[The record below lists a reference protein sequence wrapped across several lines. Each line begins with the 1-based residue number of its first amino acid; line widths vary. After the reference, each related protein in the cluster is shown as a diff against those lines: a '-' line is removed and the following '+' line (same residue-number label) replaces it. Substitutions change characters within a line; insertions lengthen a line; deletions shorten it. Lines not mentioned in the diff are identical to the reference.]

1 MDNPSIPIPIP
12 GNLALSDILALANHK
27 SAPYIKKRRNVSDN
41 RAIYSV
47 RSDFLY
53 YYTDMWYRNRN
64 ADTDRVTQIMRSIEK
79 EGEVDNRIY
88 LAHIQDCPVQN
99 RLLAFD
105 GNHRREALI
114 KLFLLKRKT
123 YWVDLDILTN
133 VRDKEVIE
141 AFKRVNQ
148 SICLPD
154 AYIEYDNE
162 AEADTE
168 DKEPYPNDDIMNNP
182 IAKSEYWIQQVRE
195 RWPRIILDKNRT
207 KIPYCTK
214 NDFAT
219 FLMDYFKYGGKDTEL
234 MVRLE
239 LVNEENKRGIIQCS
253 PQIQN
258 TARCLDC
265 YLFTSGISKIRQCV
279 LPKIAS

>member
-1 MDNPSIPIPIP
+1 MATDTSSISIPSNMTLTEI
-12 GNLALSDILALANHK
+12 LSLANHS
-27 SAPYIKKRRNVSDN
+27 SAPYIKKRRVVSNN

-64 ADTDRVTQIMRSIEK
+64 ADTDRVTEIMRSIEK
-79 EGEVDNRIY
+79 EGEIDNRIY
-88 LAHIQDCPVQN
+88 LAHIKDCPVQN

-114 KLFLLKRKT
+114 KLFLMKRKT
-123 YWVDLDILTN
+123 YWVDVDILMNTS
-133 VRDKEVIE
+133 DKQVIE
-141 AFKRVNQ
+141 AFKRINQ

-154 AYIEYDNE
+154 SYMEYDNE
-162 AEADTE
+162 TTEDE
-168 DKEPYPNDDIMNNP
+168 DKESYPDEDITKNP
-182 IAKSEYWIQQVRE
+182 VSKAEYWIQQVRE
-195 RWPRIILDKNRT
+195 RWPRIIVDKHRT

-214 NDFAT
+214 NDFAN
-219 FLMDYFKYGGKDTEL
+219 FIMDYFKHGGKDTDL

-239 LVNEENKRGIIQCS
+239 LVNEENKRGIIYNT

-258 TARCLDC
+258 TARGLDC
-265 YLFTSGISKIRQCV
+265 YLFTDGIAKIRKCV
-279 LPKIAS
+279 LPKKII